1 MTIKNEGNTEGGFDG
16 YMWQVVPSSRDQSYF
31 VDESLFAYVED
42 TGTSFSIKTDTE
54 YTTTFP
60 FTWMEE
66 PLFEPFSATRRGVIT
81 GDSFFLTL
89 TVRPERKSLAFSL

>member
-1 MTIKNEGNTEGGFDG
+1 MDSSYSFTMTIKNEGNTEGGFDG

-54 YTTTFP
+54 VHHHLSVY
-60 FTWMEE
+60 
-66 PLFEPFSATRRGVIT
+66 LDGRALV
-81 GDSFFLTL
+81 
-89 TVRPERKSLAFSL
+89 